1 MKKILVGFFTGL
13 ISGLFASGGGMIL
26 IPVLIHKMNLDEKK
40 ARGTAIYCIL
50 PMVITSS
57 FFYYK
62 NNYFDFKIGIR
73 CMIGGII
80 GGLIG
85 VKILEKV
92 SNKTL
97 SKILIA
103 FLIYSSIKL
112 II

>member
-1 MKKILVGFFTGL
+1 MKKILVVFFTGL
-13 ISGLFASGGGMIL
+13 ISGLFAAGGGMIL
-26 IPVLIHKMNLDEKK
+26 IPILTHKMNLDEKT
-40 ARGTAIYCIL
+40 ARATGIYSIL

-62 NNYFDFKIGIR
+62 NKYFDFNIGVK

-80 GGLIG
+80 GGIIG
-85 VKILEKV
+85 VKILEKL

-97 SKILIA
+97 SKILII
-103 FLIYSSIKL
+103 FLIYSSIRL

>member
-13 ISGLFASGGGMIL
+13 ISGLFAAGGGLIL
-26 IPVLIHKMNLDEKK
+26 IPILIHKMNFDEKK
-40 ARGTAIYCIL
+40 ARATAIYCIL

-62 NNYFDFKIGIR
+62 NKYFDFNIGIK

-80 GGLIG
+80 GGIIG
-85 VKILEKV
+85 VKLLEKI

-97 SKILIA
+97 SKILII
-103 FLIYSSIKL
+103 FLLYSSIRL
-112 II
+112 IL

>member
-13 ISGLFASGGGMIL
+13 ISGMFASGGGLIL
-26 IPVLIHKMNLDEKK
+26 LPVLIHKLNLDEKK
-40 ARGTAIYCIL
+40 ARATTIYCIL
-50 PMVITSS
+50 PMVIASS

-62 NNYFDFKIGIR
+62 NNYFDFGIGIR

-80 GGLIG
+80 GGIIG
-85 VKILEKV
+85 VKLLEKI

-97 SKILIA
+97 SKILIL